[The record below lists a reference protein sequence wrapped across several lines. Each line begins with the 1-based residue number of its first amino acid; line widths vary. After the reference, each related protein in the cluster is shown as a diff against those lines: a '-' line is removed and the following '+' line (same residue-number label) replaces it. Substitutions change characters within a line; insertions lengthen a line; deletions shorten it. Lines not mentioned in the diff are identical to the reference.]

1 MNPPTMIQ
9 SRSQSRM
16 RERASTSLR
25 LYLITP
31 CTCGIK
37 AACSSELGGLGWYPA
52 QYVPAST
59 AAGSIIEKVL
69 RQVRRQED
77 AERQIRKLMA
87 AAKRGRLDAAALL
100 LLADDRVDRPCG
112 VAAVLRSE
120 AMRESRP
127 QLVDL
132 LKRRQPAG

>member
-1 MNPPTMIQ
+1 M
-9 SRSQSRM
+9 
-16 RERASTSLR
+16 
-25 LYLITP
+25 
-31 CTCGIK
+31 
-37 AACSSELGGLGWYPA
+37 
-52 QYVPAST
+52 
-59 AAGSIIEKVL
+59 L